1 MARRRITIEAGRLRA
16 AGDWESEPVPALC
29 DAARA
34 AAALEKLQAD
44 LVARARRSGRSWADV
59 GAALGTTRQ
68 AAWQRFATP
77 GDRAGDRD

>member
-1 MARRRITIEAGRLRA
+1 MTVHDGGLRLR
-16 AGDWESEPVPALC
+16 GDWEADPIAALC
-29 DAARA
+29 ETART

-44 LVARARRSGRSWADV
+44 LVARARRSGRSWTDV

-77 GDRAGDRD
+77 GDPN